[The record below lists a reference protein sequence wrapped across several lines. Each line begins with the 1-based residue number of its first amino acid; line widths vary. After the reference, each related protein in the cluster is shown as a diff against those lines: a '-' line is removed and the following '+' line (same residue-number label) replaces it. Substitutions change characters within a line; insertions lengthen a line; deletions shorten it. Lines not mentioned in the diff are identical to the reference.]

1 MHLDIRLPM
10 GLFFLATGLI
20 LIGYGLGADP
30 VIYARHSLGR
40 NVNLHW
46 GLVFAAF
53 GVAMLWLTRRARNAA
68 AAAPDSDSDPSSP
81 SKS

>member
-30 VIYARHSLGR
+30 VIYTRHSLGQ

-53 GVAMLWLTRRARNAA
+53 GVAMLWLTHRARNAA
-68 AAAPDSDSDPSSP
+68 AAAPDSDPSSP